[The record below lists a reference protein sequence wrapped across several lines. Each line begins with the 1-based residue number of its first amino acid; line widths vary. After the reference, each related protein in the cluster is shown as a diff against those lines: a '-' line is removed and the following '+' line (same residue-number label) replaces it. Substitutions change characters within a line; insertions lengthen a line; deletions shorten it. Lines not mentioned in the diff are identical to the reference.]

1 MKPCGHHTLT
11 VVAAALAMKGRA
23 RVPAAVRPMD
33 PRSTERLL
41 SLLMQSSLHPL
52 VPGIAS
58 QSASSLFCR
67 NVRRRVP
74 PLQTSEL
81 SFERARASIR
91 LSYSKLLLLQCSHAE
106 RPLANLGEPCMPD
119 LSTRVRPAS
128 RLRFSLRF
136 VLRLIGVE

>member
-1 MKPCGHHTLT
+1 MKPWGHHTLT

-58 QSASSLFCR
+58 QSVSSLFCR
-67 NVRRRVP
+67 SVRRRVP
-74 PLQTSEL
+74 PLQHRSSHSSE
-81 SFERARASIR
+81 
-91 LSYSKLLLLQCSHAE
+91 HAP
-106 RPLANLGEPCMPD
+106 RSGYPTANCFYCNAAMQRYPLANLGEACVPD
-119 LSTRVRPAS
+119 ARGVRPAS

-136 VLRLIGVE
+136 VLRLIGV